1 MKKSILNKVAIAF
14 AMLFLFFKITTIS
27 AQTTKTV
34 AQWVALAKSGE
45 KKLSGAN
52 FTGANLAGIDLHG
65 ADLSG
70 ANLTG
75 TNLGSANL
83 TDSKLYNCNLTGVN
97 FTDANLTRANFL
109 ATNMQYVNLR
119 NANLTQ
125 ALLQEADLKYAILNG
140 ANLQSANLLLANLEG
155 ADLQNANLTN
165 AMLDYNPS
173 AIPAKIALPV
183 PEIVESEAIG
193 KALDAYETNKDAFV
207 KLKGAKINGGTK
219 GLDTAWA
226 KKHGVVAP
234 ISKTTNTQR

>member
-1 MKKSILNKVAIAF
+1 MRKTYLNKAVVAF
-14 AMLFLFFKITTIS
+14 MLLFITFNVITVF

-45 KKLSGAN
+45 KKLKGAN
-52 FTGANLAGIDLHG
+52 FTGANLAGVNLQG

-83 TDSKLYNCNLTGVN
+83 TDCKLYNCNLTGVN

-109 ATNMQYVNLR
+109 ATNMQYVNMR

-165 AMLDYNPS
+165 TMLDYNPN
-173 AIPAKIALPV
+173 ATPIKTLPI
-183 PEIVESEAIG
+183 PEIVESEAVG
-193 KALDAYETNKDAFV
+193 KALDAYETNKDAFI

-219 GLDTAWA
+219 GLDIAWA
-226 KKHGVVAP
+226 KKHGVIAP
-234 ISKTTNTQR
+234 MSKTTSTQR

>member
-1 MKKSILNKVAIAF
+1 MKKIFFNKAIIALT
-14 AMLFLFFKITTIS
+14 MLLLTFNITSIS

-52 FTGANLAGIDLHG
+52 FTGANLAGFDLHG

-83 TDSKLYNCNLTGVN
+83 TDCKLYNCNLMGVN

-125 ALLQEADLKYAILNG
+125 ALLQEANIKYAILNG

-165 AMLDYNPS
+165 AMLDYNAS
-173 AIPAKIALPV
+173 ATPAKIALPV

-193 KALDAYETNKDAFV
+193 KALDAYETNKAAFI
-207 KLKGAKINGGTK
+207 KMTGAKINGGTK
-219 GLDTAWA
+219 GVDIAWA
-226 KKHGVVAP
+226 KKQGVLVVGAV
-234 ISKTTNTQR
+234 KAALK